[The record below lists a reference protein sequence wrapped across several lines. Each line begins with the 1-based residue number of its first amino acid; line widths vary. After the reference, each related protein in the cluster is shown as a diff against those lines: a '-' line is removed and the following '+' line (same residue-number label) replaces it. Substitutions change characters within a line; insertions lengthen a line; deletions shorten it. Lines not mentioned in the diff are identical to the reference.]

1 VRIYITV
8 FYWFVGNLREV
19 LVPRRG
25 RRTFHILILLQ
36 ILILVAKYKSGP
48 ESGPRRSEVHQVF
61 HASISS

>member
-1 VRIYITV
+1 
-8 FYWFVGNLREV
+8 
-19 LVPRRG
+19 
-25 RRTFHILILLQ
+25 LILLQ